1 MEKMISLKE
10 LECLLNAE
18 WDRHMSVVKNTKNS
32 KTMRHAY
39 HGGALAIGVLANK
52 LGIKLAYRK
61 AYEEAEKNA

>member
-10 LECLLNAE
+10 LEYLLNAE

-32 KTMRHAY
+32 KTMRHVY

-61 AYEEAEKNA
+61 TYEEAEKNA